1 MNRFAIT
8 LMTIMLAV
16 AGTAEAG
23 VQNGQVVALPI
34 SGSLDSTVRSVGT
47 SWVAWEVPLSQ
58 QDQTICCWNWRDE
71 NSPRMGG
78 TCKLDKQGGF
88 SMSNDDTPAPGTRTL
103 LVFTNVKDRRV
114 NTVRLFTSDC
124 NIDAQGAR
132 VHRITSVKPAESV
145 AFLRSLVTSDSD
157 KISENALAAL
167 GLHDTPE
174 AIPALESF
182 TRPNQD
188 PELRGKAA
196 FWLANVGGTRGFETV
211 RKLVW
216 NDSDREVQKKA
227 VFALTQGGQTA
238 AMSALEDVIR
248 KHPVESTRED
258 AVFWLGQTGGV
269 KAMPMLVA
277 LLENQKESG
286 EVKEKAVFAI
296 SQIDGDQSTR
306 ALVSL
311 AKKHP
316 ELEVRKK
323 AIFWLGQKA
332 GEHITATL
340 RNTVDNDP
348 DSELREMAVF
358 AISQRPRDEAVPM
371 LIELAKTHR
380 DPEVRKKALF
390 WLGES
395 EDPRAVEVL
404 EKSLLQ

>member
-1 MNRFAIT
+1 MHRFAIT
-8 LMTIMLAV
+8 LMTIMLAA
-16 AGTAEAG
+16 AGAADAA

-34 SGSLDSTVRSVGT
+34 SSNLETTVRSVGNG
-47 SWVAWEVPLSQ
+47 WVAWDVPLSRQ
-58 QDQTICCWNWRDE
+58 NQTICCWNWSDE
-71 NSPRMGG
+71 RSPRMGG
-78 TCKLDKQGGF
+78 TCKLDIQGGF
-88 SMSNDDTPAPGTRTL
+88 SMSNEEEATTGTRTL
-103 LVFTNVKDRRV
+103 LIFTLVKDRRI
-114 NTVRLFTSDC
+114 NNVRLFTSDC
-124 NIDAQGAR
+124 NVDAKGAR
-132 VHRITSVKPAESV
+132 VHQIASVNPAESV
-145 AFLRSLVTSDSD
+145 ALLRSLVRSDSD
-157 KISENALAAL
+157 KISENALAGI

-174 AIPALESF
+174 AIPALEGF
-182 TRPNQD
+182 TRHQD

-196 FWLANVGGTRGFETV
+196 FWLVQVAGARGFETV

-216 NDSDREVQKKA
+216 NDPDREVQEKS
-227 VFALTQGGQTA
+227 VFALTQGERTA
-238 AMSALEDVIR
+238 AMSALEEVIR

-269 KAMPMLVA
+269 KAMPMLIA
-277 LLENQKESG
+277 LLENRKESS

-296 SQIDGDQSTR
+296 SQVDGDESTR

-340 RNTVDNDP
+340 RSTIDDDP

-390 WLGES
+390 WLGQS
-395 EDPRAVEVL
+395 EDPRAVELL
-404 EKSLLQ
+404 EKILLQ